1 MNTKLAI
8 AVEGIQ
14 NEYSVAEHFGRCG
27 QFYLYELNDKKEVVK
42 NEVFQNPL
50 AGNHGGTCQLPHFV
64 NQIGANVIIAG
75 GMGGKAISLFESYGI
90 SIITA
95 PGLKLEDALKSFIEE
110 KISGYQECEGH
121 QDDCH

>member
-8 AVEGIQ
+8 AVEGIH
-14 NEYSVAEHFGRCG
+14 NECSVAEHFGRCE
-27 QFYLYELNDKKEVVK
+27 QFNLYEINDKNEVVK

-75 GMGGKAISLFESYGI
+75 GMGGKAISLFENYGI
-90 SIITA
+90 NVITA
-95 PGLKLEDALKSFIEE
+95 PGLKLEDALKAFTEG

-121 QDDCH
+121 QGDCN

>member
-1 MNTKLAI
+1 MNIKLAI
-8 AVEGIQ
+8 AIEDSQ
-14 NEYSVAEHFGRCG
+14 NEHSVAEHFGRCRH
-27 QFYLYELNDKKEVVK
+27 FYLYEISQNKEVIK

-90 SIITA
+90 NVITA
-95 PGLKLEDALKSFIEE
+95 PGLKLEDALQSFLQG
-110 KISGYQECEGH
+110 KISGYEECAGH
-121 QDDCH
+121 QGDCQ

>member
-14 NEYSVAEHFGRCG
+14 NEYSVAEHFGRCE
-27 QFYLYELNDKKEVVK
+27 QFNLYEINDENEVVK

-75 GMGGKAISLFESYGI
+75 GMGGKAISLFENYGI
-90 SIITA
+90 NVITA
-95 PGLKLEDALKSFIEE
+95 PGLKLEDALKAFTEG

-121 QDDCH
+121 QGDCH